1 MPTIGMIID
10 MPYKLI
16 SIYNKIPLYQVVDMI
31 YYIIFLAVTIPDDWP
46 ASNIEYQ

>member
-1 MPTIGMIID
+1 